1 MLKYKHNTFKRKI
14 KVYTKAFYKNKWY
27 VKRNKLL
34 EKQSNANGI
43 LPNSLNIAKLLL
55 VLLAPSIFPS
65 MFSPTVE
72 LERYAC
78 VLRLLSMKETCQN
91 LVRSVV
97 QREDLQIEKENTGKE
112 NRMLN

>member
-1 MLKYKHNTFKRKI
+1 MRAERPI
-14 KVYTKAFYKNKWY
+14 
-27 VKRNKLL
+27 LL
-34 EKQSNANGI
+34 RFLNV
-43 LPNSLNIAKLLL
+43 LTSLNGFIIKRIVFLFFRIHTT
-55 VLLAPSIFPS
+55 S
-65 MFSPTVE
+65 VE

-112 NRMLN
+112 NRMLNC